1 MKILK
6 QLIRLHKVLFIIAVL
21 FTALAII
28 FNLCWNKFLAGM
40 LDIFGNTADVAFES
54 RTHALVTVLPI
65 GIVIIFLHT
74 ISEYLSSYLASY
86 TCEIFAHEMRM
97 GYARSYLQ
105 SGLQKLSKLNVG
117 EEQSAMQNELKDVS
131 DYLNG
136 NLFAIM
142 KQFGT
147 FAVTVVFLL
156 CQNLKLAVLS
166 ILPVAPL
173 IIYCFFSGKRKWA
186 RSSPPAGWA

>member
-28 FNLCWNKFLAGM
+28 FNLCWNKFLAGL

-147 FAVTVVFLL
+147 AF
-156 CQNLKLAVLS
+156 
-166 ILPVAPL
+166 
-173 IIYCFFSGKRKWA
+173 
-186 RSSPPAGWA
+186 